1 MFVRIWYEHAHLVK
15 GGAPMYPPAC
25 RQNKP
30 SSTAKKVV
38 VLLLPVVAL
47 LASSRPL
54 FTHHGAASFDNTR
67 TITVEGIV
75 TEYVWANP
83 HVYVKVDAKDESGQ
97 TVSWVVETQSV
108 VNQANAGWTSTMFK
122 PGDHVLMDATP
133 AKGGRPVGIFRTRGG
148 RLVINGQE
156 FTPRVR

>member
-1 MFVRIWYEHAHLVK
+1 
-15 GGAPMYPPAC
+15 MYPPAY

-47 LASSRPL
+47 LTSSRPL
-54 FTHHGAASFDNTR
+54 FAHHGAASFDNTR

-83 HVYVKVDAKDESGQ
+83 HVYVKV
-97 TVSWVVETQSV
+97 
-108 VNQANAGWTSTMFK
+108 
-122 PGDHVLMDATP
+122 VLH
-133 AKGGRPVGIFRTRGG
+133 RF
-148 RLVINGQE
+148 E
-156 FTPRVR
+156 YSS